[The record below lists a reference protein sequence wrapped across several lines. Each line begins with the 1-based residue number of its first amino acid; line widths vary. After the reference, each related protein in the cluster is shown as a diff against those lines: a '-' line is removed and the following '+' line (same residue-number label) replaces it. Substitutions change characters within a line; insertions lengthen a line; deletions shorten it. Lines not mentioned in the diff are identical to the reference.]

1 MSTNQ
6 GVLTPLPPAVERAR
20 VWVVAHAL
28 RDAEVERGCRAL
40 PLSAPLG
47 VPVILHPQ
55 ERVAGLLTRAG
66 EWAPKGVNLTR
77 RENDLETYFVSATSS
92 PVVESFLT
100 GQEGTTI
107 STRRLPEVAGTNSK
121 AERLAECRNTVDW

>member
-1 MSTNQ
+1 MSTNE
-6 GVLTPLPPAVERAR
+6 GILTPLPPAVERAR

-28 RDAEVERGCRAL
+28 REAEVERGGRAL
-40 PLSAPLG
+40 PLCAPLR

-55 ERVAGLLTRAG
+55 ERVAGLLTRAS
-66 EWAPKGVNLTR
+66 EWAPEGFNLTR
-77 RENDLETYFVSATSS
+77 RENNLEAYFVSGTSS

-100 GQEGTTI
+100 GHEGTTI
-107 STRRLPEVAGTNSK
+107 STRRLPELAGTNSK

>member
-1 MSTNQ
+1 MSTNE
-6 GVLTPLPPAVERAR
+6 GVLTPLPPAVERAG

-28 RDAEVERGCRAL
+28 REAEVERGGRAL

-47 VPVILHPQ
+47 VPVVLHPK
-55 ERVAGLLTRAG
+55 ERVAGLLARTS
-66 EWAPKGVNLTR
+66 EWAPEGFNLTR
-77 RENDLETYFVSATSS
+77 MENNMEAYFVSATSS

-100 GQEGTTI
+100 GHEGTTI
-107 STRRLPEVAGTNSK
+107 STRRLPELAGTNSK